1 VTRRRPAAPALLL
14 GPLLVLSLA
23 TTGCG
28 GSQEDRYC
36 TALKGDRVEFAAMVG
51 DGSPTALV
59 THLAMLEEL
68 AGKAPDDLGD
78 EWQAFL
84 TPIRGL
90 RDVLHDAGVAP
101 SDYHDGTPP
110 AGLSAA
116 QRTAISQAADHLA
129 SDSTVSAA
137 TGIDQQARDVCKV
150 NLGM

>member
-1 VTRRRPAAPALLL
+1 VRRPATLVVVLLL
-14 GPLLVLSLA
+14 LA
-23 TTGCG
+23 GTTGCG
-28 GSQEDRYC
+28 GSPEDRYC
-36 TALKGDRVEFAAMVG
+36 QALAGDRTEFAAMVG

-59 THLAMLEEL
+59 THLDMLEDL

-90 RDVLHDAGVAP
+90 RDALAEAGVKP
-101 SDYHDGTPP
+101 SDYHDGAPP

-116 QRTAISQAADHLA
+116 QRTAIRQAADHL
-129 SDSTVSAA
+129 STESTVSAA
-137 TGIDQQARDVCKV
+137 TGIDQQARDVCKI